1 MLAVDFMNKHM
12 LLNKRPRNN
21 FPLCLQDGLAAFK
34 LFAGM
39 VLGTRAWQCCS
50 GMDIWY
56 SPNWGNDHD
65 SKDMDALVLDHTEQE
80 WKVEH
85 AKPGQ
90 GP

>member
-1 MLAVDFMNKHM
+1 MDFMNKHM

-34 LFAGM
+34 MFAGNGPWHTCLAM
-39 VLGTRAWQCCS
+39 LLRNGYL
-50 GMDIWY
+50 Y

-65 SKDMDALVLDHTEQE
+65 SKDMDALVLDHTVQE